1 MQILRSVRK
10 ERYMLAGKEVLL
22 GITGSIAAYKG
33 ADIASRLVQAGA
45 SVNVVLTESAARFIT
60 PLTLESIT
68 SKKVFTS
75 LWTNPPATTH
85 ITLAEKADIVL
96 IAPATA
102 NIIAKL
108 AGGIADDMLS
118 CALLATHAPVLIAP
132 AMHTAMYEN
141 PVTQKNIQRLKEIG
155 FLIIEPE
162 EGRLASGGF
171 GRGRLADI
179 DAITGNVRWAAA
191 KDGDL
196 AGKRLVITSGGTRE
210 PLDPVRY
217 LGNRSSG
224 KTGYSLAQ
232 AARDRGALVRLITT
246 LEPSGETAGIEVECV
261 ETAGEML
268 SSVNRAVENA
278 DCLIMAAAVA
288 DYRPIETFDSKIK
301 KSTGGM
307 DLRLVA
313 NTDILAHV
321 RGDFIRV
328 GFAAETGN
336 LEELARTKLYSKD
349 LDLVVANDVSQPDA
363 GFGSD
368 NNRVS
373 LFFKGGA
380 VEDLPLMPK
389 SILAHRI
396 IDAIKTLGLPGKKRS

>member
-1 MQILRSVRK
+1 
-10 ERYMLAGKEVLL
+10 MLAGKEVVL
-22 GITGSIAAYKG
+22 GITGSIAAFKG
-33 ADIASRLVQAGA
+33 AEIASRLVQAGA
-45 SVNVVLTESAARFIT
+45 SVNVVLTESATRFIT

-75 LWTNPPATTH
+75 LWNNAPATTH

-102 NIIAKL
+102 NIIARI

-118 CALLATHAPVLIAP
+118 CTVLATRAPVLVAP

-141 PVTQKNIQRLKEIG
+141 PATQKNIEQLRELG
-155 FLIIEPE
+155 FIIIEPE
-162 EGRLASGGF
+162 EGRLASGGY

-179 DAITGNVRWAAA
+179 DIITGNVKWASA

-224 KTGYSLAQ
+224 KTGYFLAR
-232 AARDRGALVRLITT
+232 AARDRGASVRLITT
-246 LEPSGETAGIEVECV
+246 SEPVGETTGIDVERV
-261 ETAGEML
+261 ETAREML
-268 SSVNRAVENA
+268 SSVNRAAENV

-288 DYRPIETFDSKIK
+288 DYRPAQAVTTKIK
-301 KSTGGM
+301 KNTGGM

-313 NTDILAHV
+313 NTDILAQV
-321 RGDFIRV
+321 KGSFLRV
-328 GFAAETGN
+328 GFAAETGD
-336 LEELARTKLYSKD
+336 LDQGAHEKLSSKN
-349 LDLVVANDVSQPDA
+349 LDLVVANDVSQPGTGFDA
-363 GFGSD
+363 DS
-368 NNRVS
+368 NRVR
-373 LFFKGGA
+373 LFFRGGK
-380 VEDLPLMPK
+380 VEDLELMPK

-396 IDAIKTLGLPGKKRS
+396 IDAIQTIGFSGKNC

>member
-1 MQILRSVRK
+1 
-10 ERYMLAGKEVLL
+10 MLAGKEVVL
-22 GITGSIAAYKG
+22 GITGSIAAFKG
-33 ADIASRLVQAGA
+33 AEIASRLVQAGA
-45 SVNVVLTESAARFIT
+45 SVNVVLTESATRFIT

-75 LWTNPPATTH
+75 LWNNVPATTH

-102 NIIAKL
+102 NIIARI

-118 CALLATHAPVLIAP
+118 CTVLATRAPVLVAP

-141 PVTQKNIQRLKEIG
+141 PATQKNIEQLRELG
-155 FLIIEPE
+155 FIIIEPE
-162 EGRLASGGF
+162 EGRLASGGY

-179 DAITGNVRWAAA
+179 DIITGNVKWASA

-196 AGKRLVITSGGTRE
+196 VGKRLVITSGGTRE

-224 KTGYSLAQ
+224 KTGYFLAR
-232 AARDRGALVRLITT
+232 AARDRGASVRLITT
-246 LEPSGETAGIEVECV
+246 SEPVGETTGIDVECV
-261 ETAGEML
+261 ETAREML
-268 SSVNRAVENA
+268 SSVNRAAENV

-288 DYRPIETFDSKIK
+288 DYRPAQAVTTKIK
-301 KSTGGM
+301 KNTGGM

-313 NTDILAHV
+313 NTDILAQV
-321 RGDFIRV
+321 KGSFLRV
-328 GFAAETGN
+328 GFAAETGD
-336 LEELARTKLYSKD
+336 LDQGAREKLSSKN
-349 LDLVVANDVSQPDA
+349 LDLVVANDVSQPGTGFDA
-363 GFGSD
+363 DS
-368 NNRVS
+368 NRVR
-373 LFFKGGA
+373 LFFRGGK
-380 VEDLPLMPK
+380 VEDLELMPK

-396 IDAIKTLGLPGKKRS
+396 IDAIQTIGFSGKNC